1 MITLSTSMRA
11 DDPTLPD
18 HINLG
23 TLGRQGL
30 VPILK
35 KEQMDFLREMLGE
48 ELSPEPVFV
57 NLTTGQ
63 LELASVLAAEF
74 WD

>member
-1 MITLSTSMRA
+1 MKA

-18 HINLG
+18 HIHLG
-23 TLGRQGL
+23 TLVEHGL
-30 VPILK
+30 APILK
-35 KEQMDFLREMLGE
+35 KEPMDFLREMLGE

-57 NLTTGQ
+57 NRTVGQ